1 MDEAHQK
8 TKKRNMPQ
16 DPEHPWFVY
25 EAAWPRADGKWRH
38 IWQENDIKT
47 YANKMSDRLNA
58 LGVDPRVAEAVAE
71 DIKQHTVVMSR
82 WTGAILDLPV
92 RGAGWLYH
100 GDRDVVERAEGA
112 VWGTHRFFIMLLSKL
127 FNLNTIFVNSFK
139 SHVDLISAM
148 YYSMPGILE
157 RHGLNEPELRKKGF
171 SSNDS
176 DIPLVVP
183 GQAGD
188 RAMKGGIDLT
198 PDNMHLQTKVMDSRF
213 RGNDSRVEGN
223 DNGQGGIKFHLDPA
237 MLAQLQNVPGF
248 VPVIIN
254 IQPLKSLQEFLGLKE
269 DPANQSTG

>member
-1 MDEAHQK
+1 
-8 TKKRNMPQ
+8 
-16 DPEHPWFVY
+16 
-25 EAAWPRADGKWRH
+25 
-38 IWQENDIKT
+38 
-47 YANKMSDRLNA
+47 
-58 LGVDPRVAEAVAE
+58 
-71 DIKQHTVVMSR
+71 
-82 WTGAILDLPV
+82 
-92 RGAGWLYH
+92 
-100 GDRDVVERAEGA
+100 
-112 VWGTHRFFIMLLSKL
+112 MLLSKL